1 MQRLLRTVD
10 GNADAVR
17 DELHVYA
24 VERLGSGGV
33 LMLDETG
40 CIKKRAKSAGVV
52 RLGPPVLPLRL
63 DRPWREADRQ
73 HRRSSP
79 RPAEAAPGASSLL
92 RQIVFD
98 GLLVRRIFSPTV
110 PKGLTMST
118 ERQPPAS
125 GSAQA
130 APERTSEAVDRS
142 TAAERADLEEDRRRQ
157 QDLDDGELGGES

>member
-52 RLGPPVLPLRL
+52 RL
-63 DRPWREADRQ
+63 E
-73 HRRSSP
+73 
-79 RPAEAAPGASSLL
+79 
-92 RQIVFD
+92 
-98 GLLVRRIFSPTV
+98 
-110 PKGLTMST
+110 
-118 ERQPPAS
+118 PPAS